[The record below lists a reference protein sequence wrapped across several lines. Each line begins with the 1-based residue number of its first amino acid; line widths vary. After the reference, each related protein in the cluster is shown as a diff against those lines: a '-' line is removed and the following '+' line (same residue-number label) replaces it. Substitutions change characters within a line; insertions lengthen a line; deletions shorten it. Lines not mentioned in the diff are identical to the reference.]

1 MRVLVLD
8 NGDPSPGN
16 LVGPLRELGAECDV
30 RPSGSL
36 QLQEI
41 PDMHPKVH
49 RILMTPGPGRPE
61 ETGVCQEVVMSLAGE
76 IPIMGIGLGMLV
88 IIAAAQG
95 VLVPARKAR
104 RKKTATI
111 RHDAVNLFAGLPSP
125 LDAPRDMT
133 ISLVLDGRKRLP
145 HDLEIS
151 AWDENGVTV
160 GCRVWGLAM
169 EGIEV
174 DTKWFATQEGRDM
187 LFNFLYQSQAW

>member
-16 LVGPLRELGAECDV
+16 LLDPLRELGAECYV
-30 RPSGSL
+30 CPPGSL
-36 QLQEI
+36 RLQDI
-41 PDMHPKVH
+41 RDMAPKVH
-49 RILMTPGPGRPE
+49 RILLTPGPGLPE

-76 IPIMGIGLGMLV
+76 IPVLGVGLGMLV

-95 VLVPARKAR
+95 ALVPSRKVGQT
-104 RKKTATI
+104 TATI

-125 LDAPRDMT
+125 LNAPRDLT
-133 ISLVLDGRKRLP
+133 TSLVLDGRKRLP

-151 AWDENGVTV
+151 AWDEDGLTV
-160 GCRVWGLAM
+160 GCRVWGLGM
-169 EGIEV
+169 EGIQV
-174 DTKWFATQEGRDM
+174 DTAWFATQEGRDM